1 MEMRAMY
8 AQCLGELMERDE
20 KLVLL
25 DADLSKAC
33 GTFPLRKRFPDRI
46 YDCGVAEQN
55 MISIAAG
62 LASYG
67 YKPWAESFAP
77 FATRRVCDQIA
88 ISVCYAKRNVKIVGT
103 DPGIAAELNGGTHM
117 SLEDMGVVRSIPGL
131 VIFEPTDTV
140 QLKAAMPVLHAYEG
154 PVYMRMD
161 RKEFPTVFPEGYT
174 FDLFKADILR
184 SGTDVTVFAA
194 GLMVS
199 EALQAAETL
208 AAEGICCE
216 VINVHTVKPIDRET
230 VAASAHRTGLAVTA
244 ENHNVIGG
252 LHSAVLEALAH
263 DSVPTWAV
271 GAEDR
276 FGEVGKLPYL
286 KEALG
291 LNAEHIAATV
301 REAVQHRQGR

>member
-154 PVYMRMD
+154 PVYMRMN
-161 RKEFPTVFPEGYT
+161 RKEFPTVFPEGYR
-174 FDLFKADILR
+174 FDLFKADLLR
-184 SGTDVTVFAA
+184 AGTDVTILAA
-194 GLMVS
+194 GFMVS
-199 EALQAAETL
+199 ESLQAAETL
-208 AAEGICCE
+208 AAEGISCE
-216 VINVHTVKPIDRET
+216 VINVHTIKPIDRET
-230 VAASAHRTGLAVTA
+230 ILASAKKTGVIVTA

-252 LHSAVLEALAH
+252 LRSAVLEALAH
-263 DSVPTWAV
+263 DPVPVWAV

-291 LNAEHIAATV
+291 LNAAHLAAVV
-301 REAVQHRQGR
+301 REAVQHR

>member
-8 AQCLGELMERDE
+8 AQCLGELMARDE

-131 VIFEPTDTV
+131 VVFEPTDTV
-140 QLKAAMPVLHAYEG
+140 QLQAAMPVLHAYEG
-154 PVYMRMD
+154 PVYMRMN
-161 RKEFPTVFPEGYT
+161 RKEFPTVFPEGYR
-174 FDLFKADILR
+174 FDLFKADLLR
-184 SGTDVTVFAA
+184 AGTDVTILAA

-199 EALQAAETL
+199 ESLQAAETL
-208 AAEGICCE
+208 AAEGISCE
-216 VINVHTVKPIDRET
+216 VLNVHTIKPIDRET
-230 VAASAHRTGLAVTA
+230 ILASAKKTGVIVTA
-244 ENHNVIGG
+244 ENHNVPSCFLPLLLISLRSSGPPSG
-252 LHSAVLEALAH
+252 IRKALPMH
-263 DSVPTWAV
+263 TSLNSIRPWQ
-271 GAEDR
+271 
-276 FGEVGKLPYL
+276 L
-286 KEALG
+286 KTA
-291 LNAEHIAATV
+291 
-301 REAVQHRQGR
+301 

>member
-1 MEMRAMY
+1 MY
-8 AQCLGELMERDE
+8 AQCLGELMEQDP

-46 YDCGVAEQN
+46 FDCGVAEQN

-67 YKPWAESFAP
+67 FRPWAESFAP
-77 FATRRVCDQIA
+77 FATRRVCDQITL
-88 ISVCYAKRNVKIVGT
+88 SVCYARQNVKIVGT

-131 VIFEPTDTV
+131 VVFEPTDTV
-140 QLKAAMPVLHAYEG
+140 QLKAAMPVLHTYEG
-154 PVYMRMD
+154 PVYMRMN
-161 RKEFPTVFPEGYT
+161 RKEFPTVFPDDYR
-174 FDLFKADILR
+174 FDLFRADVLR
-184 SGTDVTVFAA
+184 EGTDATVFAV

-199 EALQAAETL
+199 EAVKAAEML
-208 AAEGICCE
+208 AGEGISCE
-216 VINVHTVKPIDRET
+216 VINVHTVKPIDAET
-230 VAASAHRTGLAVTA
+230 VLASAHKTGVVVTA

-263 DSVPTWAV
+263 DPVPAWAV

-291 LNAEHIAATV
+291 LNADRIAAAV
-301 REAVQHRQGR
+301 REAVKHK

>member
-131 VIFEPTDTV
+131 VVFEPTDTV
-140 QLKAAMPVLHAYEG
+140 QLQAAMPVLHAYEG
-154 PVYMRMD
+154 PVYMRMN
-161 RKEFPTVFPEGYT
+161 RKEFPTVFPEGYR
-174 FDLFKADILR
+174 FDLFKADLLR
-184 SGTDVTVFAA
+184 AGTDVTILAA

-199 EALQAAETL
+199 ESLQAAETL
-208 AAEGICCE
+208 AAEGISCE
-216 VINVHTVKPIDRET
+216 VLNVHTIKPIDRET
-230 VAASAHRTGLAVTA
+230 ILASAQKTGVIVTA

-252 LHSAVLEALAH
+252 LRSAVLEALAH
-263 DSVPTWAV
+263 DPVPVWAV

-276 FGEVGKLPYL
+276 FGEVGKLPSL

-291 LNAEHIAATV
+291 LNAAHLAAVV
-301 REAVQHRQGR
+301 REAVQHR

>member
-20 KLVLL
+20 KLILL

-154 PVYMRMD
+154 PVYMRMN
-161 RKEFPTVFPEGYT
+161 RKEFPTVFPEGYR
-174 FDLFKADILR
+174 FDLFKADLLR
-184 SGTDVTVFAA
+184 AGTDVTILAA

-199 EALQAAETL
+199 ESLQAAETL
-208 AAEGICCE
+208 AAEGISCE
-216 VINVHTVKPIDRET
+216 VINVHTIKPIDRET
-230 VAASAHRTGLAVTA
+230 ILASAKKTGVIVTA

-252 LHSAVLEALAH
+252 LRSAVLEALAH
-263 DSVPTWAV
+263 DPVPVWAV

-291 LNAEHIAATV
+291 LNAAHVTAVV
-301 REAVQHRQGR
+301 REAVQHR

>member
-33 GTFPLRKRFPDRI
+33 GTFSLRKRFPDRI

-154 PVYMRMD
+154 PVYMRMN
-161 RKEFPTVFPEGYT
+161 RKEFPTVFPEGYR
-174 FDLFKADILR
+174 FDLFKADLLR
-184 SGTDVTVFAA
+184 AGTDVTILAA

-199 EALQAAETL
+199 ESLQAAETL
-208 AAEGICCE
+208 AAEGISCE
-216 VINVHTVKPIDRET
+216 VINVHTIKPIDRET
-230 VAASAHRTGLAVTA
+230 ILASAKKTGVIVTA

-252 LHSAVLEALAH
+252 LRSAVLEALAH
-263 DSVPTWAV
+263 DPVPVWAV

-291 LNAEHIAATV
+291 LNAAHLAAVV
-301 REAVQHRQGR
+301 REAVQHR

>member
-154 PVYMRMD
+154 PVYMRMN
-161 RKEFPTVFPEGYT
+161 RKEFPTVFPEGYR
-174 FDLFKADILR
+174 FDLFKADLLR
-184 SGTDVTVFAA
+184 AGTDVTILAA

-199 EALQAAETL
+199 ESLQAAEAL
-208 AAEGICCE
+208 AAEGISCE
-216 VINVHTVKPIDRET
+216 VINVHTIKPIDRET
-230 VAASAHRTGLAVTA
+230 ILASAQKTGVIVTA

-252 LHSAVLEALAH
+252 LRSAVLEALAH
-263 DSVPTWAV
+263 DPVPVWAV

-291 LNAEHIAATV
+291 LNAAHLAAVV
-301 REAVQHRQGR
+301 REAVQHR

>member
-1 MEMRAMY
+1 MY
-8 AQCLGELMERDE
+8 AQCLAELMEQDD
-20 KLVLL
+20 KLILL

-46 YDCGVAEQN
+46 FDCGVAEQN

-62 LASYG
+62 LSSYG
-67 YKPWAESFAP
+67 FKPWAESFAP

-131 VIFEPTDTV
+131 VVFEPTDTV

-161 RKEFPTVFPEGYT
+161 RKEFPTVFPEGYR

-263 DSVPTWAV
+263 DPVPTWAV

-301 REAVQHRQGR
+301 REAVQRRQRR

>member
-88 ISVCYAKRNVKIVGT
+88 ISVCYAKRSVKIVGT

-154 PVYMRMD
+154 PVYMRMN
-161 RKEFPTVFPEGYT
+161 RKEFPTVFPEGYR
-174 FDLFKADILR
+174 FDLFKADLLR
-184 SGTDVTVFAA
+184 AGTDVTILVA

-199 EALQAAETL
+199 ESLQAAETL
-208 AAEGICCE
+208 AAEGISCE
-216 VINVHTVKPIDRET
+216 VINVHTIKPIDRET
-230 VAASAHRTGLAVTA
+230 ILASAKKTGVIVTA

-252 LHSAVLEALAH
+252 LRSAVLEALAH
-263 DSVPTWAV
+263 DPVPVWAV
-271 GAEDR
+271 GVEDR

-291 LNAEHIAATV
+291 LNAAHVAAVV
-301 REAVQHRQGR
+301 REAVQHR

>member
-20 KLVLL
+20 KLILL

-140 QLKAAMPVLHAYEG
+140 QLQAAMPVLHAYEG
-154 PVYMRMD
+154 PVYMRMN
-161 RKEFPTVFPEGYT
+161 RKEFPTVFPEGYR
-174 FDLFKADILR
+174 FDLFKADLLR
-184 SGTDVTVFAA
+184 AGTDVTILAA

-199 EALQAAETL
+199 ESLQAAEAL
-208 AAEGICCE
+208 AAEGISCE

-230 VAASAHRTGLAVTA
+230 ILASAKKTGVIVTA

-252 LHSAVLEALAH
+252 LRSAVLEALAH
-263 DSVPTWAV
+263 DPVPVWAV

-291 LNAEHIAATV
+291 LNAAHVAAAV
-301 REAVQHRQGR
+301 RAAVQHK

>member
-8 AQCLGELMERDE
+8 AQCLAELMEQDD
-20 KLVLL
+20 KLILL

-46 YDCGVAEQN
+46 FDCGVAEQN

-62 LASYG
+62 LSSYG
-67 YKPWAESFAP
+67 FKPWAESFAP

-161 RKEFPTVFPEGYT
+161 RKEFPTVFPEGYR

-216 VINVHTVKPIDRET
+216 VINVHTVKPMDRET

-263 DSVPTWAV
+263 DPVPTWAV

-301 REAVQHRQGR
+301 REAVQRRQRR

>member
-8 AQCLGELMERDE
+8 AQCLGELMARDE

-154 PVYMRMD
+154 PVYMRMN
-161 RKEFPTVFPEGYT
+161 RKEFPTVFPEGYR
-174 FDLFKADILR
+174 FDLFKADLLR
-184 SGTDVTVFAA
+184 AGTDVTILAA

-199 EALQAAETL
+199 ESLQAAETL
-208 AAEGICCE
+208 AAEGISCE
-216 VINVHTVKPIDRET
+216 VINVHTIKPIDRET
-230 VAASAHRTGLAVTA
+230 ILASAKKTGVIVTA

-252 LHSAVLEALAH
+252 LRSAVLEALAH
-263 DSVPTWAV
+263 DPVPVWAV

-291 LNAEHIAATV
+291 LNAAHLAAVV
-301 REAVQHRQGR
+301 REAVQHK

>member
-140 QLKAAMPVLHAYEG
+140 QLQAAMPVLHAYEG
-154 PVYMRMD
+154 PVYMRMN
-161 RKEFPTVFPEGYT
+161 RKEFPTVFPEGYR
-174 FDLFKADILR
+174 FDLFKADLLR
-184 SGTDVTVFAA
+184 AGTDVTILAA

-199 EALQAAETL
+199 ESLQAAETL
-208 AAEGICCE
+208 AAEGISCE
-216 VINVHTVKPIDRET
+216 VINVHTIKPIDRET
-230 VAASAHRTGLAVTA
+230 ILASAKKTGVIVTA

-252 LHSAVLEALAH
+252 LRSAVLEALAH
-263 DSVPTWAV
+263 DPVPVWAV

-291 LNAEHIAATV
+291 LNAAHVAAVV
-301 REAVQHRQGR
+301 RAAVQHK

>member
-8 AQCLGELMERDE
+8 AQCLGELMARDE

-131 VIFEPTDTV
+131 VVFEPTDTV
-140 QLKAAMPVLHAYEG
+140 QLQAAMPVLHAYEG
-154 PVYMRMD
+154 PVYMRMN
-161 RKEFPTVFPEGYT
+161 RKEFPTVFPEGYR
-174 FDLFKADILR
+174 FDLFKADLLR
-184 SGTDVTVFAA
+184 AGTDVTILAA

-199 EALQAAETL
+199 ESLQAAEAL
-208 AAEGICCE
+208 AAEGISCE
-216 VINVHTVKPIDRET
+216 VINVHTIKPIDRET
-230 VAASAHRTGLAVTA
+230 ILASAQKTGVIVTA

-252 LHSAVLEALAH
+252 LRSAVLEALAH
-263 DSVPTWAV
+263 DPVPVWAV

-286 KEALG
+286 KAALG
-291 LNAEHIAATV
+291 LNAAHLAAVV
-301 REAVQHRQGR
+301 REAVQHR

>member
-154 PVYMRMD
+154 PVYMRMN
-161 RKEFPTVFPEGYT
+161 RKEFPTVFPEGYR
-174 FDLFKADILR
+174 FDLFKADLLR
-184 SGTDVTVFAA
+184 AGTDVTILAA

-199 EALQAAETL
+199 ESLQAAETL
-208 AAEGICCE
+208 AAEGISCE
-216 VINVHTVKPIDRET
+216 VINVHTIKPIDRET
-230 VAASAHRTGLAVTA
+230 IHASAQKTGVIVTA

-263 DSVPTWAV
+263 DPVPVWAV

-291 LNAEHIAATV
+291 LNAAHAAAV
-301 REAVQHRQGR
+301 IREAVRAK

>member
-8 AQCLGELMERDE
+8 AQCLGELMARDE

-131 VIFEPTDTV
+131 VVFEPTDTV

-154 PVYMRMD
+154 PVYMRMN
-161 RKEFPTVFPEGYT
+161 RKEFPTVFPEGYR
-174 FDLFKADILR
+174 FDLFKADLLR
-184 SGTDVTVFAA
+184 AGADVTILAA

-199 EALQAAETL
+199 ESLKAAEAL
-208 AAEGICCE
+208 AEEGISCE
-216 VINVHTVKPIDRET
+216 VINVHTIKPIDRET
-230 VAASAHRTGLAVTA
+230 ILSSAQKTGVIVTA

-252 LHSAVLEALAH
+252 LRSAVLEALAH
-263 DSVPTWAV
+263 ERIPVWAV

-291 LNAEHIAATV
+291 LNAAHVAAAV
-301 REAVQHRQGR
+301 REAVQHR

>member
-1 MEMRAMY
+1 MY

-20 KLVLL
+20 KLILL

-154 PVYMRMD
+154 PVYMRMN
-161 RKEFPTVFPEGYT
+161 RKEFPTVFPEGYR
-174 FDLFKADILR
+174 FDLFKADLLR
-184 SGTDVTVFAA
+184 AGTDVTILAA

-199 EALQAAETL
+199 ESLQAAETL
-208 AAEGICCE
+208 AAEGISCE
-216 VINVHTVKPIDRET
+216 VINVHTIKPIDRET
-230 VAASAHRTGLAVTA
+230 ILASAKKTGVIVTA

-252 LHSAVLEALAH
+252 LRSAVLEALAH
-263 DSVPTWAV
+263 DPVPVWAV

-291 LNAEHIAATV
+291 LNAAHLAAVV
-301 REAVQHRQGR
+301 REAVQHR

>member
-131 VIFEPTDTV
+131 VVFEPTDTV

-154 PVYMRMD
+154 PVYMRMN
-161 RKEFPTVFPEGYT
+161 RKEFPTVFPEGYR
-174 FDLFKADILR
+174 FDLFKADLLR
-184 SGTDVTVFAA
+184 AGTDVTILAA

-199 EALQAAETL
+199 ESLQAAETL
-208 AAEGICCE
+208 AAEGISCE
-216 VINVHTVKPIDRET
+216 VINVHTIKPIDRET
-230 VAASAHRTGLAVTA
+230 ILASAQKTGVIVTA

-252 LHSAVLEALAH
+252 LRSAVLETLAH
-263 DSVPTWAV
+263 DPVPVWAV

-291 LNAEHIAATV
+291 LNAAHLAAVV
-301 REAVQHRQGR
+301 REAVQHK

>member
-154 PVYMRMD
+154 PVYMRMN
-161 RKEFPTVFPEGYT
+161 RKEFPTVFPEGYR
-174 FDLFKADILR
+174 FDLFKADLLR
-184 SGTDVTVFAA
+184 AGTDVTILAV

-199 EALQAAETL
+199 ESLQAAEAL
-208 AAEGICCE
+208 AAEGISCE
-216 VINVHTVKPIDRET
+216 VINVHTIKPIDRET
-230 VAASAHRTGLAVTA
+230 ILASAQKTGVIVTA

-252 LHSAVLEALAH
+252 LRSAVLEALAH
-263 DSVPTWAV
+263 DPVPVWAV

-291 LNAEHIAATV
+291 LNAAHLAAVV
-301 REAVQHRQGR
+301 REAVQHK

>member
-140 QLKAAMPVLHAYEG
+140 QLKTAMPVLHAYEG
-154 PVYMRMD
+154 PVYMRMN
-161 RKEFPTVFPEGYT
+161 RKEFPTVFPEGYR
-174 FDLFKADILR
+174 FDLFKADLLR
-184 SGTDVTVFAA
+184 VGTDVTILAA

-199 EALQAAETL
+199 ESLQAAGTL
-208 AAEGICCE
+208 AAEGISCE
-216 VINVHTVKPIDRET
+216 VLNVHTIKPIDRET
-230 VAASAHRTGLAVTA
+230 ILASAKKTGVIVTA

-252 LHSAVLEALAH
+252 LRSAVLEALAH
-263 DSVPTWAV
+263 DPVPVWAV

-291 LNAEHIAATV
+291 LNAAHLAAVV
-301 REAVQHRQGR
+301 REAVQHK

>member
-8 AQCLGELMERDE
+8 AQCLAELMERDE

-67 YKPWAESFAP
+67 FKPWAESFAP

-140 QLKAAMPVLHAYEG
+140 QLTTAAENAEAVEAVLN
-154 PVYMRMD
+154 
-161 RKEFPTVFPEGYT
+161 PTQR
-174 FDLFKADILR
+174 R
-184 SGTDVTVFAA
+184 SLSNSV
-194 GLMVS
+194 L
-199 EALQAAETL
+199 ETL
-208 AAEGICCE
+208 AIVAYRQPVTRGEIEEVRGVRCE
-216 VINVHTVKPIDRET
+216 YAVERLLKLGLIAIAGRKDVPGRPMLLVTTDTFLHKFNLTSLEDLPRLPQELFET
-230 VAASAHRTGLAVTA
+230 V
-244 ENHNVIGG
+244 
-252 LHSAVLEALAH
+252 
-263 DSVPTWAV
+263 
-271 GAEDR
+271 
-276 FGEVGKLPYL
+276 
-286 KEALG
+286 
-291 LNAEHIAATV
+291 
-301 REAVQHRQGR
+301 

>member
-20 KLVLL
+20 KLILL

-33 GTFPLRKRFPDRI
+33 GTFPLRKRFPGRI
-46 YDCGVAEQN
+46 FDCGVAEQN

-67 YKPWAESFAP
+67 FRPWAESFAP

-88 ISVCYAKRNVKIVGT
+88 ISVCYAGRNVKIVGT

-131 VIFEPTDTV
+131 VVFEPTDTV
-140 QLKAAMPVLHAYEG
+140 QLKAAMPVLHEYEG

-161 RKEFPTVFPEGYT
+161 RKEFPTVFPEDYR
-174 FDLFKADILR
+174 FDLFRADTLR
-184 SGTDVTVFAA
+184 TGTDATVFAM

-199 EALQAAETL
+199 EALKAAEML
-208 AAEGICCE
+208 AAQGVSCE
-216 VINVHTVKPIDRET
+216 VVNVHTVKPIDRET
-230 VAASAHRTGLAVTA
+230 VLAAAHRTGVAITA

-263 DSVPTWAV
+263 DPVPVWAV

-291 LNAEHIAATV
+291 LNADHIAAVV
-301 REAVQHRQGR
+301 REAVQRK

>member
-20 KLVLL
+20 KLILL

-154 PVYMRMD
+154 PVYMRMN
-161 RKEFPTVFPEGYT
+161 RKEFPTVFPEGYR
-174 FDLFKADILR
+174 FDLFKADLLR
-184 SGTDVTVFAA
+184 AGTDVTILAA

-199 EALQAAETL
+199 ESLQAAETL
-208 AAEGICCE
+208 AAEGISCE
-216 VINVHTVKPIDRET
+216 VINVHTIKPIDRET
-230 VAASAHRTGLAVTA
+230 ILASAKKTGVIVTA

-252 LHSAVLEALAH
+252 LRSAVLEALAH
-263 DSVPTWAV
+263 DPVPVWAV

-291 LNAEHIAATV
+291 LNAAHLAAIV
-301 REAVQHRQGR
+301 REAVQHR

>member
-8 AQCLGELMERDE
+8 AQCLSELMERDE
-20 KLVLL
+20 KLILL

-46 YDCGVAEQN
+46 FDCGVAEQN

-62 LASYG
+62 LSSYG
-67 YKPWAESFAP
+67 FRPWAESFAP

-88 ISVCYAKRNVKIVGT
+88 ISVCYAKQNVKIVGT

-131 VIFEPTDTV
+131 VVFEPTDTV
-140 QLKAAMPVLHAYEG
+140 QLQAAMPVLHAYEG
-154 PVYMRMD
+154 PVYMRMN
-161 RKEFPTVFPEGYT
+161 RKEFPTVFPEGYR
-174 FDLFKADILR
+174 FDLFKADTLR
-184 SGTDVTVFAA
+184 EGTDVTIFAV

-199 EALQAAETL
+199 EALKAAETL
-208 AAEGICCE
+208 AGEGVSCE
-216 VINVHTVKPIDRET
+216 VVNVHTVKPIDRET
-230 VAASAHRTGLAVTA
+230 VCAAAHKTGVVVTA

-252 LHSAVLEALAH
+252 LRSAVLEAFSH
-263 DSVPTWAV
+263 DPVPVWAV

-291 LNAEHIAATV
+291 LNADHIAAAV
-301 REAVQHRQGR
+301 REAMQHK

>member
-8 AQCLGELMERDE
+8 AQCLDELMERDE

-154 PVYMRMD
+154 PVYMRMN
-161 RKEFPTVFPEGYT
+161 RKEFPTVFPEGYR
-174 FDLFKADILR
+174 FDLFKADLLR
-184 SGTDVTVFAA
+184 AGTDVTILAA

-199 EALQAAETL
+199 ESLQAAETL
-208 AAEGICCE
+208 AAEGISCE
-216 VINVHTVKPIDRET
+216 VINVHTIKPIDRET
-230 VAASAHRTGLAVTA
+230 ILASAKKTGVIVTA

-252 LHSAVLEALAH
+252 LRSAVLEALAH
-263 DSVPTWAV
+263 DPVPVWAV

-291 LNAEHIAATV
+291 LNAAHLAAVV
-301 REAVQHRQGR
+301 REAVQHK

>member
-62 LASYG
+62 LSSYG

-131 VIFEPTDTV
+131 VVFEPTDTV

-154 PVYMRMD
+154 PVYMRMN
-161 RKEFPTVFPEGYT
+161 RKEFPTVFPEGYR
-174 FDLFKADILR
+174 FDLFKADLLQA
-184 SGTDVTVFAA
+184 GTDVTVLAA

-199 EALQAAETL
+199 ESLQAAEAL
-208 AAEGICCE
+208 AAEGISCE
-216 VINVHTVKPIDRET
+216 VINVHTIKPIDRET
-230 VAASAHRTGLAVTA
+230 ILASAQKTGVVVTA

-252 LHSAVLEALAH
+252 LRSAVLEALAH
-263 DSVPTWAV
+263 DPVPVWAV

-291 LNAEHIAATV
+291 LNAAHVAAAV
-301 REAVQHRQGR
+301 REAVQHR

>member
-154 PVYMRMD
+154 PVYMRMN
-161 RKEFPTVFPEGYT
+161 RKEFPTVFPEGYR
-174 FDLFKADILR
+174 FDLFKADLLR
-184 SGTDVTVFAA
+184 AGTDVTILTA

-199 EALQAAETL
+199 ESLQAAETL
-208 AAEGICCE
+208 AAEGISCE
-216 VINVHTVKPIDRET
+216 VINVHTIKPIDRET
-230 VAASAHRTGLAVTA
+230 ILASAKKTGVIVTA

-252 LHSAVLEALAH
+252 LRSAVLEALAH
-263 DSVPTWAV
+263 DPVPVWAV

-291 LNAEHIAATV
+291 LNAAHVAAVV
-301 REAVQHRQGR
+301 REAVQHK

>member
-8 AQCLGELMERDE
+8 AQCLAELMEKDD
-20 KLVLL
+20 KLILL

-154 PVYMRMD
+154 PVYMRMN
-161 RKEFPTVFPEGYT
+161 RKEFPTVFPEGYR
-174 FDLFKADILR
+174 FDLFKADLLR
-184 SGTDVTVFAA
+184 AGTDVTILAA

-199 EALQAAETL
+199 ESLQAAETL
-208 AAEGICCE
+208 AAEGISCE
-216 VINVHTVKPIDRET
+216 VINVHTIKPIDRET
-230 VAASAHRTGLAVTA
+230 ILASAKKTGVIVTA

-252 LHSAVLEALAH
+252 LRSAVLEALAH
-263 DSVPTWAV
+263 DPVPVWAV

-291 LNAEHIAATV
+291 LNAAHVAAAV
-301 REAVQHRQGR
+301 RAAVQHK

>member
-140 QLKAAMPVLHAYEG
+140 QLQAAMPVLHAYEG
-154 PVYMRMD
+154 PVYMRMN
-161 RKEFPTVFPEGYT
+161 RKEFPTVFPEGYR
-174 FDLFKADILR
+174 FDLFKADLLR
-184 SGTDVTVFAA
+184 EGTDVTILAV

-199 EALQAAETL
+199 ESLQAAEAL
-208 AAEGICCE
+208 AAEGISCE

-230 VAASAHRTGLAVTA
+230 ILASAKKTGVIVTA

-252 LHSAVLEALAH
+252 LRSAVLEALAH
-263 DSVPTWAV
+263 DPVPVWAV

-291 LNAEHIAATV
+291 LNAAHVAAVV
-301 REAVQHRQGR
+301 RAAVQHK

>member
-154 PVYMRMD
+154 PVYMRMN
-161 RKEFPTVFPEGYT
+161 RKEFPTVFPEGYR
-174 FDLFKADILR
+174 FDLFKADLLR
-184 SGTDVTVFAA
+184 AGTDVTILAA

-199 EALQAAETL
+199 ESLQAAETL
-208 AAEGICCE
+208 AAEGISCE
-216 VINVHTVKPIDRET
+216 VINVHTIKPIDRET
-230 VAASAHRTGLAVTA
+230 ILASAKKTGVIVTA

-252 LHSAVLEALAH
+252 LRSAVLEALAH
-263 DSVPTWAV
+263 DPVPVWGV

-291 LNAEHIAATV
+291 LNAAHLAAVV
-301 REAVQHRQGR
+301 REAVQHR

>member
-154 PVYMRMD
+154 PVYMRMN
-161 RKEFPTVFPEGYT
+161 RKEFPTVFPEGYR
-174 FDLFKADILR
+174 FDLFKADLLR
-184 SGTDVTVFAA
+184 AGTDVTILAA

-199 EALQAAETL
+199 ESLQAAETL
-208 AAEGICCE
+208 AAEGISCE
-216 VINVHTVKPIDRET
+216 VLNVHTIKPIDRET
-230 VAASAHRTGLAVTA
+230 ILASAQKTGVIVTA

-252 LHSAVLEALAH
+252 LRSAVLEALAH
-263 DSVPTWAV
+263 DPVPVWAV

-291 LNAEHIAATV
+291 LNAAHVAAAV
-301 REAVQHRQGR
+301 REAVQHR

>member
-154 PVYMRMD
+154 PVYMRMN
-161 RKEFPTVFPEGYT
+161 RKEFPTVFPEGYR
-174 FDLFKADILR
+174 FDLFKADLLR
-184 SGTDVTVFAA
+184 AGTDVTILAV

-199 EALQAAETL
+199 ESLQAAEAL
-208 AAEGICCE
+208 AAEGISCE
-216 VINVHTVKPIDRET
+216 VINVHTIKPIDRET
-230 VAASAHRTGLAVTA
+230 ILASAQKTGVIVTA

-252 LHSAVLEALAH
+252 LRSAVLEALAH
-263 DSVPTWAV
+263 DPVPVWGV

-286 KEALG
+286 KKALG
-291 LNAEHIAATV
+291 LNAAHLAAVV
-301 REAVQHRQGR
+301 REAVQHK